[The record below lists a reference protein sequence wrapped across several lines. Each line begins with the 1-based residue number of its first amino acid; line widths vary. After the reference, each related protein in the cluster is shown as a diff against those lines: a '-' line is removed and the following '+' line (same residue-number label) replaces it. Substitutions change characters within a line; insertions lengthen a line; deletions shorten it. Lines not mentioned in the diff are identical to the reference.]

1 VYTLQDCEVVLENTT
16 SFCGKLNFVK
26 SDREELF
33 RKMPSDILGSAKEEL
48 QSE

>member
-1 VYTLQDCEVVLENTT
+1 MHTLQDCEVVLKDTT

-33 RKMPSDILGSAKEEL
+33 KENGI
-48 QSE
+48 